1 MTRKVEEL
9 ENIVDSDHEM
19 ILLLKK
25 ELGEVH
31 NQLEA
36 TKADHH
42 DTIEQLALHE
52 KISAQ
57 QTLLKHIF
65 YGVVSLIIC
74 MWSLVFVGWFTQQE
88 SIEREMAFFERI
100 ILVLIG
106 IVGGAISSFFDVRN
120 FTLSSVNGTNGNGNG
135 GDSKKPD
142 DTG

>member
-1 MTRKVEEL
+1 MVKQVEEL

-36 TKADHH
+36 SKADHH